1 MADTSTY
8 SITDLTST
16 SFVAEMTPAQRSSA
30 LNFAQ
35 NNLTRVQGNYNL
47 SKSRADA
54 AIAAYDAYN
63 AQVGGRAGVVAL
75 REQAQNPNL
84 TQAQK
89 DALIAQADE
98 INNERLRLRDRI
110 SFLTNDVNSDAEF
123 LNRTRLAVS
132 NLQAAGAT
140 DTSQEI
146 PSKNSAGAPVES
158 TTASEVPASSNPNAT
173 PAAATTDQATNFAPG
188 SVSNSSD
195 PTVGRTLGGA
205 NIDSP
210 APVANETSDPT
221 VGRTLGGANIDNPAP
236 APVANET
243 AAETARLARQNATV
257 ENTAPPPV
265 TDPGTGGGQS
275 SAAFAANDPRRTDNP
290 SSNGLSTAVTQTR
303 TEATAQDQANFQ
315 QREDWRVRLSLAPQS
330 NYLYNVPGSQ
340 GILAPLAATG
350 GIIFPYTPAISI
362 GYNATYDSADITH
375 SNYKMYQYKNSSV
388 DSISISCDF
397 TAQDTFEANYL
408 LAVIHFLRTVTKMF
422 YGQDQDPKP
431 GTPPPLCYLSG
442 LGAFQFDNHPL
453 AIQTFTYSLPTDVD
467 YIRAGTTT
475 TTAGV
480 NKGASQSKVNT
491 NVQSNGRTAGSI
503 GPGGTVPPPKF
514 TNVPGG
520 TIEPTYVPT
529 KMQISISAIPIITRN
544 DISNNFSVKDY
555 ATGALLRGMKGNK
568 RISGGIW

>member
-75 REQAQNPNL
+75 REQAQNPTL

-89 DALIAQADE
+89 DALIAQADA
-98 INNERLRLRDRI
+98 ISNERLRLRDEI
-110 SFLTNDVNSDAEF
+110 GFYTNEVNSSAEF

-140 DTSQEI
+140 DTAQEI
-146 PSKNSAGAPVES
+146 PSKDSAGAPVES
-158 TTASEVPASSNPNAT
+158 TTASEVPPASNPNAT
-173 PAAATTDQATNFAPG
+173 PSTTTDQATNFEPG
-188 SVSNSSD
+188 SVSNVQD
-195 PTVGRTLGGA
+195 PAQRA
-205 NIDSP
+205 QIADEAAIDQAKTTNNVQDP
-210 APVANETSDPT
+210 AQRAEARQAVENYQAPAVDETS
-221 VGRTLGGANIDNPAP
+221 
-236 APVANET
+236 
-243 AAETARLARQNATV
+243 AETARLARQNV
-257 ENTAPPPV
+257 EHSAPPAVDEP
-265 TDPGTGGGQS
+265 TTGGGQS

-290 SSNGLSTAVTQTR
+290 SSNGLSTAVTKTR

-315 QREDWRVRLSLAPQS
+315 QKEDWRVRLSLAPQS

-388 DSISISCDF
+388 DSITISCDF

>member
-8 SITDLTST
+8 SITDLTNA
-16 SFVAEMTPAQRSSA
+16 SFVSEMTPAQRSSA

-35 NNLTRVQGNYNL
+35 NNLTRVQDNYNL
-47 SKSRADA
+47 SKSRAEA
-54 AIAAYDAYN
+54 AQAAYDAYN
-63 AQVGGRAGVVAL
+63 AQFGGRAGVIAL
-75 REQAQNPNL
+75 REQALNPTL

-89 DALIAQADE
+89 DALTAQADA
-98 INNERLRLRDRI
+98 ISNERLRLRDQI
-110 SFLTNDVNSDAEF
+110 GFYQSEVNSSEEF

-132 NLQAAGAT
+132 NLKTAGAT
-140 DTSQEI
+140 DTAQEI
-146 PSKNSAGAPVES
+146 PSKDSAGAPVES

-173 PAAATTDQATNFAPG
+173 PATATTDQATNFAPE
-188 SVSNSSD
+188 SVSNVQD
-195 PTVGRTLGGA
+195 PQQRAEARQNVE
-205 NIDSP
+205 NYQ
-210 APVANETSDPT
+210 
-221 VGRTLGGANIDNPAP
+221 AP
-236 APVANET
+236 AVDQT
-243 AAETARLARQNATV
+243 DAETARLARQNATI

-362 GYNATYDSADITH
+362 GYNASYDSADITH

-431 GTPPPLCYLSG
+431 GTPPPLCYLTG